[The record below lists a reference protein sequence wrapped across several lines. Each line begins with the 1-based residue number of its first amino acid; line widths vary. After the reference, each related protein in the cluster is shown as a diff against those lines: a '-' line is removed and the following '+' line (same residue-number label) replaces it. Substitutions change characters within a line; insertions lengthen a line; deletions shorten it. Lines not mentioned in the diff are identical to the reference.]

1 MTPQD
6 PTESPADRYFIGGA
20 GLPSED
26 HTHEFP
32 YAPARRFQRVTLDWI
47 YDNGDGPPVSAI
59 AAPTGGGKTAVIA
72 ALADWAESGTVCTY
86 PTNALVEAQATALRE
101 IDGYNLEV
109 ETVSGRTLSGT
120 GVERSQELLGIAQ
133 DCDGVLV
140 TNPDV
145 LQAII
150 QRSYFSPG
158 GRILNFFEQFD
169 AAVFDEFHYY
179 DPLAASGLLLQIRTL
194 AQRGQFLDREGRTRS
209 PRVLLTS
216 ATPDEEFVTGLTEDF
231 GINAQI
237 IRSHLISLDL
247 ADPAPNRAPEPDSE
261 FIYNLGDSPGRS
273 IDQRSDFQ
281 AETITPDMLC
291 GAVPDDVSR
300 FRSPMIVNRWPD
312 WIGDSFEQIATRL
325 NEARSDWSS
334 GQEPVAAVVFNSAAR
349 SNDFSQYLYESWPD
363 LASVTRKDNGYDT
376 KADSVRTPD
385 GEYAVL
391 NTTSKGEVGLDFDLK
406 RLVVSKPYTA
416 TALIQR
422 IGRAARQS
430 PATVDIYGLDDP
442 TWPSVQSYAGF
453 LARILD
459 ELPTPATSRERL
471 RELAGLRA
479 GRAIQRQFESTTFD
493 PDIEADFESI
503 PGQEKWLPFLREL
516 SSATEALG
524 GGLGTPTVDTSA
536 RQAISAAL
544 DAVRGLDTLRGR
556 SVTHRISYPVGGD
569 RAMTE
574 YDLLRALRHYPI
586 KNVDSEGVIQLA
598 SEPPAGVFSATYPET
613 PFGGL
618 DLRQADQTIENKL
631 TDTYRNATRA
641 GDFRQVELND
651 DILEYFFA
659 VLPLQQSL
667 LPLHVDSGQYRLT
680 IDQDH
685 GEVDQIDD
693 NR

>member
-1 MTPQD
+1 
-6 PTESPADRYFIGGA
+6 
-20 GLPSED
+20 
-26 HTHEFP
+26 
-32 YAPARRFQRVTLDWI
+32 LDWI
-47 YDNGDGPPVSAI
+47 NNKSDGPPVSAI

-101 IDGYNLEV
+101 IKGYDLEV

-120 GVERSQELLGIAQ
+120 GSERSQELLGIAQ

-158 GRILNFFEQFD
+158 GRILSFFEQFD

-179 DPLAASGLLLQIRTL
+179 DPLAASGLLLQIRVL
-194 AQRGQFLDREGRTRS
+194 AQRGKFLDREGRTRL

-216 ATPDEEFVTGLTEDF
+216 ATPDEEFVMALTEDF
-231 GINAQI
+231 GIDAQI
-237 IRSHLISLDL
+237 IRSRLISLDL

-261 FIYNLGDSPGRS
+261 LIYDLGNSPGRP
-273 IDQRSDFQ
+273 IDQRGDFQ
-281 AETITPDMLC
+281 AETVSPDVLC
-291 GAVPDDVSR
+291 GTVPDGVSR

-312 WIGDSFEQIATRL
+312 WIGDSFEQIATGL
-325 NEARSDWSS
+325 NEAQSDWSS
-334 GQEPVAAVVFNSAAR
+334 SEDPVAAVVFNSAAR
-349 SNDFSQYLYESWPD
+349 SNEFSQYLYESWPN

-391 NTTSKGEVGLDFDLK
+391 NTTSKGEVGLDFDLE

-442 TWPSVQSYAGF
+442 TWPSVQSYGGF

-479 GRAIQRQFESTTFD
+479 GRAIQRQFESATFD
-493 PDIEADFESI
+493 PDVKVDFESI
-503 PGQEKWLPFLREL
+503 PGQEKWLPFFREL
-516 SSATEALG
+516 SNATEALE
-524 GGLGTPTVDTSA
+524 GGLGTPTVDMSA

-556 SVTHRISYPVGGD
+556 SVTDQISYPIGGNH
-569 RAMTE
+569 AMTE

-586 KNVDSEGVIQLA
+586 KNVESEGVIQLGA
-598 SEPPAGVFSATYPET
+598 EPPAGTLSATYPGT

-618 DLRQADQTIENKL
+618 DLRQADQMIENRL
-631 TDTYRNATRA
+631 TNTYRNATSA
-641 GDFRQVELND
+641 GDFRQVELSDNM
-651 DILEYFFA
+651 LEYFFT

-667 LPLHVDSGQYRLT
+667 LPMHVDSGRYRLA
-680 IDQDH
+680 IDEDY
-685 GEVDQIDD
+685 GEVDQIND